1 VSVESADTAAAEE
14 GPVVVHWVGARFVT
28 AGAKIYPQ
36 PDSPIIQEFNKALN
50 IDLRAVKV
58 DAFSAEEMNLL
69 FATGEIP
76 DHILAS
82 QNNMLRYQDEG
93 LLRGV
98 AVLVAVVAAGV
109 TTAGLVVSGFRRLAD
124 QVATGDQRLADQIAT
139 VDQRLTDQIAA
150 GDQRLADR
158 LAGVE
163 QRLSFLAGLVKGKQR
178 AAPAPGPGGG

>member
-1 VSVESADTAAAEE
+1 
-14 GPVVVHWVGARFVT
+14 
-28 AGAKIYPQ
+28 
-36 PDSPIIQEFNKALN
+36 
-50 IDLRAVKV
+50 
-58 DAFSAEEMNLL
+58 
-69 FATGEIP
+69 
-76 DHILAS
+76 
-82 QNNMLRYQDEG
+82 
-93 LLRGV
+93 V

-124 QVATGDQRLADQIAT
+124 QVATGDQRLA
-139 VDQRLTDQIAA
+139 DQIAA